1 MYDRL
6 FTLENMGDMEEGKT
20 LKDYINPESVIE
32 KQAILES
39 TIKDEKEDEKFQFV
53 RNGYFVKDTKYDNTY
68 NLIVNLKDSFKL

>member
-32 KQAILES
+32 KQAVLES
-39 TIKDEKEDEKFQFV
+39 TIKDEKEDERFQFV
-53 RNGYFVKDTKYDNTY
+53 RNGYFIKDTKYDNTY